1 MGRRATQLK
10 AKGCLWCGVSWFDV
24 RGARNDWKRVKRG
37 TCFGREKS
45 KISVSC
51 RAHYAGSLH
60 GFRCSPPNSFA
71 WRTSYT
77 SMEVNGHKGG
87 TFSHEKQLIWYEFG
101 PLSPKTTTCHSYE
114 GRLHECPVW
123 YPCLETWQNRHHL
136 TALDAPERMDL
147 LFILTSMCRPMSTK
161 TLAEV
166 KKGALPWQ
174 FDTFWRGV
182 YTHCVVYTDI
192 QTLFCD

>member
-1 MGRRATQLK
+1 MFLGGKSQKSACHVEHTMQAPYMGL
-10 AKGCLWCGVSWFDV
+10 D
-24 RGARNDWKRVKRG
+24 ARHL
-37 TCFGREKS
+37 
-45 KISVSC
+45 IL
-51 RAHYAGSLH
+51 LH
-60 GFRCSPPNSFA
+60 GALVTHLWKWMDIGGAHFHMKNSGFGTNLVHFLQKPPLVTA
-71 WRTSYT
+71 TKVGYT
-77 SMEVNGHKGG
+77 SALYDILV
-87 TFSHEKQLIWYEFG
+87 
-101 PLSPKTTTCHSYE
+101 
-114 GRLHECPVW
+114 
-123 YPCLETWQNRHHL
+123 ETWQNRHHL

-166 KKGALPWQ
+166 KKGALPWK